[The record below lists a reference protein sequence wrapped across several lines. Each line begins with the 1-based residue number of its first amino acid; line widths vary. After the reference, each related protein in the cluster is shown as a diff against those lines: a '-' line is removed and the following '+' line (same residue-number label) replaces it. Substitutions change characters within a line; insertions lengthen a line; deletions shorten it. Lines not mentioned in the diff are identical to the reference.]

1 MSSIINITI
10 PRLIYIVVVHD
21 VQDDKDS
28 RVNQDADDA
37 DDADDT
43 AAGPSILPKVMTV
56 QV

>member
-1 MSSIINITI
+1 
-10 PRLIYIVVVHD
+10 LIYIVVVHD